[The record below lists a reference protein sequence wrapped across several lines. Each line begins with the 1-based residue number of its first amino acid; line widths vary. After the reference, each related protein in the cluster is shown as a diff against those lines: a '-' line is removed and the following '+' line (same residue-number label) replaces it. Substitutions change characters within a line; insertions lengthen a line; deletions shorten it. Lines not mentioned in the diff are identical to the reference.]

1 MKSSSPWTFHRPHRT
16 LGMRLFNS
24 MGRQLRRWGWRRRLS
39 ATAVLDSAARW
50 AKLSDWGDER
60 FREPFAALVDSL
72 EEDAGLSPFGR
83 LLTRFNLTHYAAN
96 RLRVQHAIKTHPEIL
111 EQPVSRPIFV
121 VGLPRTGTTLLH
133 NLLCQQSGCRPLLF
147 WEALQP
153 AADARGKD
161 RRPANARRLLH
172 VLTRWGA
179 PQLRTV
185 HPIDADGPE
194 ECTWMLFNTFVTPA
208 FFLNGNVRGYLD
220 WLRERGRELLPWAY
234 GEYRR
239 YLQVLQWGQPRG
251 QWVLKSPVHSFGL
264 EALLE
269 QFPDA
274 CVIQTHRDMIKV
286 LPSACSLFAVSQGI
300 YSDDVDCRRLGL
312 QVAHLLRTHLLEPA
326 MKARME
332 NPSRILDVQFRSL
345 VADPIGTVRELGRHF
360 GLEMDETMEQRM
372 RQWLTDNPADK
383 HGVHQYDL
391 EQFGLT
397 PEEVDRLFGDYQEQ
411 FSHLG
416 ERVAA
421 GAG

>member
-1 MKSSSPWTFHRPHRT
+1 
-16 LGMRLFNS
+16 MRLFNAL
-24 MGRQLRRWGWRRRLS
+24 GRQLRRWGWRRRLS
-39 ATAVLDSAARW
+39 ASALLASAARW

-60 FREPFAALVDSL
+60 FREPFEVLVDSL
-72 EEDAGLSPFGR
+72 ENDAHLSPFGR

-96 RLRVQHAIKTHPEIL
+96 RLRVQHAIKTHPAIL
-111 EQPVSRPIFV
+111 DQPVPRPIFV

-208 FFLNGNVRGYLD
+208 FFLNGNVGGYLD
-220 WLRERGRELLPWAY
+220 WLRARGRELLPWAY
-234 GEYRR
+234 EQYRQ
-239 YLQVLQWGQPRG
+239 YLQVLQWGEPGR
-251 QWVLKSPVHSFGL
+251 QWILKSPVHSFGL

-274 CVIQTHRDMIKV
+274 CVIQTHRDLGKV

-300 YSDDVDCRRLGL
+300 YSDEVDCRRLGPE
-312 QVAHLLRTHLLEPA
+312 VAQLLRTHLLEPA
-326 MKARME
+326 LKASAE
-332 NPSRILDVQFRSL
+332 NPSRILDVHFRSL
-345 VADPIGTVRELGRHF
+345 TTDPIGTVREIQRHF
-360 GLEMDETMEQRM
+360 GLETEDAMEQRM
-372 RQWLTDNPADK
+372 QQWLTDNPMNK
-383 HGVHQYDL
+383 HGVHQYGL

-397 PEEVDRLFGDYQEQ
+397 SADVDRLFGDYQEQ
-411 FSHLG
+411 CALAG
-416 ERVAA
+416 ERVTT